1 MENVLE
7 DITFNEFVA
16 PVTFLGHNRIGE
28 SSLSDLEKQLSKF
41 DTRNKEQEAQT
52 YSFLAKVNAR
62 ITNNIQF
69 SGRNNE
75 SAANMPFDNSIS
87 QCDNLFIL
95 QKNPAHVSGQQR
107 EYNGNFFIYF
117 FYISTA

>member
-1 MENVLE
+1 MENALE

-16 PVTFLGHNRIGE
+16 PVTFLGHNRLGE

-69 SGRNNE
+69 SGRGGE
-75 SAANMPFDNSIS
+75 SVGNMPVDNSIS

-95 QKNPAHVSGQQR
+95 QKNPAYANGQQR
-107 EYNGNFFIYF
+107 EYNGKF
-117 FYISTA
+117 